1 MLTDIWEWIC
11 DNIAGIIIVLVALCL
26 FALFAFAIGEAMP
39 HLTEGVVVGKHH
51 TPASSGVSMI
61 YTGKVMVPVR
71 QYRAA
76 MYKIQVRGVT
86 EDGEERT
93 EWWIVTQTE
102 WEQVELGDTVRRDG
116 HE

>member
-26 FALFAFAIGEAMP
+26 VAFFAFAIGEAMP
-39 HLTEGVVVGKHH
+39 QLTEGVVVGKDH
-51 TPASSGVSMI
+51 TPASSWVSMI
-61 YTGKVMVPVR
+61 YTGKIMVPVR

-76 MYKIQVRGVT
+76 RWSIQVRGVT
-86 EDGEERT
+86 EGGEERT
-93 EWWIVTQTE
+93 EWWDVTEADWLQLE
-102 WEQVELGDTVRRDG
+102 IGDTVRRNV